1 MSCNDFRMPS
11 GGVIRV
17 RENRGLQSSHRGGRL
32 MMIPKFDSEL
42 NSIKSPKTANN
53 SDRRLRRARVKWRGA
68 GLLSIALLAAAL
80 HAGAAYAGENDAV
93 RVWNERAIIALT
105 NGPAAATPGV
115 QFTPPVAFI
124 HLAIVQ
130 GAVYDAVN
138 AIKGGH
144 DPYLD
149 GLKAPTS
156 ASKGAAASTAAH
168 DVLIGLVDQAPLT
181 ATLTAGVKSAIK
193 ARLDAEYAS
202 SLAEIPE
209 DQAKAQGIKVGA
221 AAADAMLAKRA
232 GDGRFGAPGFPVP
245 ASPGPGEWRPNPV
258 NDPNAWVR
266 NVRPFTLPSP
276 DYFQTS
282 GPSSLTSGQYTA
294 EFNEVKA
301 LGRATGST
309 RTAAQTSLAYWSA
322 AHPVPMVYAAFR
334 QVSASKGLT
343 ISQEARFYAMTSMTA
358 ADSLINCWAEKA
370 RWSFWRPTSAIQ
382 LADTDGND
390 ATEPDTSWTSLLP
403 LPPYPDE
410 PSGANCAM
418 GGIMNSAKA
427 FFGSDAAEFDIT
439 STGVGPGTGSTRH
452 YSHFTDVIPDMIE
465 ARILG
470 GLHFRRA
477 DVNAAA
483 LGHSVADYVDKN
495 FFNCGP
501 PGQCKQEERE

>member
-1 MSCNDFRMPS
+1 
-11 GGVIRV
+11 
-17 RENRGLQSSHRGGRL
+17 
-32 MMIPKFDSEL
+32 MMISKFDSAIA
-42 NSIKSPKTANN
+42 SFKSPNTAND
-53 SDRRLRRARVKWRGA
+53 SDRRQRRARAKWRGA
-68 GLLSIALLAAAL
+68 GLVSIALFAAAM
-80 HAGAAYAGENDAV
+80 HPGPAYAAEKDAV
-93 RVWNERAIIALT
+93 DEWNQRAITTLV

-144 DPYLD
+144 DPYLK
-149 GLKAPTS
+149 GLHAPTS

-181 ATLTAGVKSAIK
+181 ATLTADVKSAIK

-202 SLAEIPE
+202 SLAEIPAGE
-209 DQAKAQGIKVGA
+209 AKAKGIEVGA
-221 AAADAMLAKRA
+221 AAAAAMLANRA

-245 ASPGPGEWRPNPV
+245 DVPGPGQWRPNPI

-266 NVRPFTLPSP
+266 NVRPFTLPRSE
-276 DYFQTS
+276 YFHTS
-282 GPSSLTSGQYTA
+282 GPSALTSGQYTA

-301 LGRATGST
+301 KGRATGST
-309 RTAAQTSLAYWSA
+309 RTEAQTLLAQWSFP
-322 AHPVPMVYAAFR
+322 HPVPMLYAAMR

-343 ISQEARFYAMTSMTA
+343 ITEQARFHAMTSMTA

-370 RWSFWRPTSAIQ
+370 HWSFWRPTSAIQ

-390 ATEPDTSWTSLLP
+390 ATEKDGAWTSLLP

-410 PSGANCAM
+410 PSGANCAYSGM
-418 GGIMNSAKA
+418 MNSAKA
-427 FFGSDAAEFDIT
+427 FFGSDAAEFDLASAGT
-439 STGVGPGTGSTRH
+439 GPGTESTRH
-452 YSHFTDVIPDMIE
+452 YSHFTDVIPDVIN
-465 ARILG
+465 ARIYG

-477 DVNAAA
+477 DVNGAA
-483 LGHSVADYVDKN
+483 LGHSVADFVDKN
-495 FFNCGP
+495 FFNCSAA
-501 PGQCKQEERE
+501 GQCKQEERE